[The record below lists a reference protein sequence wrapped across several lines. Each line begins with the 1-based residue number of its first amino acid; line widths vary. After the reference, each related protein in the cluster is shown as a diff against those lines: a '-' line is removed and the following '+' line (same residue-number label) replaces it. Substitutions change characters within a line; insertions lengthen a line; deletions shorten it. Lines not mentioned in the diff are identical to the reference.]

1 MSDKEVKIFT
11 VSEINNNVKEVLELQ
26 FQEYIYVEG
35 EISQAN
41 TAQSGHMYLT
51 LKDSI
56 STVRCTLW
64 SARVNRLN
72 TFPELGLQVIVKC
85 RVSFYEKNGS
95 YQLDIIEMKS
105 SSIGRFHELFE
116 KLKIK
121 LKNEGLFD
129 ESFKK
134 KLPKYP
140 KKIAVIT
147 SLTGSV
153 IEDIIKV
160 AQRRLPYIELDIY
173 GCNVQGENCAKSI
186 INQLI
191 TINNLKNSDVI
202 IIARGG
208 GSLEDLIEYNNELLA
223 RQIYNSNIPVITAV
237 GHETD
242 TTIVDLVSDIRAA
255 TPSEAA
261 EIATQFSMDDIL
273 NNIEE
278 TKNYIN
284 QNISSKI
291 KDIKYYLSNKKN
303 IVDKNNPVNKIN
315 SYNQTLDLLSES
327 LSSKISY
334 ALNKKKSLVNQLY
347 LKLLEHNPKGKLAI
361 TESKIFMTR
370 NKINNSLENILISKR
385 NKLNLK
391 NNTLKDVNPLSIL
404 EKGFSL
410 VYCNKKV
417 ANRIADFKLRD
428 NLKIR
433 MSDGE
438 LYSKVEDLKK
448 Y

>member
-1 MSDKEVKIFT
+1 M
-11 VSEINNNVKEVLELQ
+11 
-26 FQEYIYVEG
+26 
-35 EISQAN
+35 
-41 TAQSGHMYLT
+41 
-51 LKDSI
+51 
-56 STVRCTLW
+56 
-64 SARVNRLN
+64 
-72 TFPELGLQVIVKC
+72 
-85 RVSFYEKNGS
+85 
-95 YQLDIIEMKS
+95 
-105 SSIGRFHELFE
+105 
-116 KLKIK
+116 
-121 LKNEGLFD
+121 
-129 ESFKK
+129 
-134 KLPKYP
+134 
-140 KKIAVIT
+140 
-147 SLTGSV
+147 
-153 IEDIIKV
+153 
-160 AQRRLPYIELDIY
+160 
-173 GCNVQGENCAKSI
+173 QGENCAKSI

-191 TINNLKNSDVI
+191 TINKLKNSDVI

-261 EIATQFSMDDIL
+261 EIATQFSIDDIL
-273 NNIEE
+273 KNIEE
-278 TKNYIN
+278 MKNYIN
-284 QNISSKI
+284 QNLSSKI

-347 LKLLEHNPKGKLAI
+347 LKLLEQNPKGKLAI
-361 TESKIFMTR
+361 TESKIFMR
-370 NKINNSLENILISKR
+370 RSKINNSLENILISKR

-391 NNTLKDVNPLSIL
+391 NNTLNDVNPLSIL

-417 ANRIADFKLRD
+417 AKKIADFKLKD
-428 NLKIR
+428 NLRIR

>member
-1 MSDKEVKIFT
+1 MK
-11 VSEINNNVKEVLELQ
+11 
-26 FQEYIYVEG
+26 
-35 EISQAN
+35 
-41 TAQSGHMYLT
+41 
-51 LKDSI
+51 
-56 STVRCTLW
+56 
-64 SARVNRLN
+64 
-72 TFPELGLQVIVKC
+72 
-85 RVSFYEKNGS
+85 KNGS

-105 SSIGRFHELFE
+105 SSIGRFHELFDSF
-116 KLKIK
+116 KIK

-223 RQIYNSNIPVITAV
+223 RQIYDSNIPVITAV

-278 TKNYIN
+278 TKNFIN
-284 QNISSKI
+284 QNLSSK
-291 KDIKYYLSNKKN
+291 NKKILNTIYQIKN

-315 SYNQTLDLLSES
+315 SYNQTSDLLNES
-327 LSSKISY
+327 LGSKISY
-334 ALNKKKSLVNQLY
+334 ALNKKRNLVNQLY
-347 LKLLEHNPKGKLAI
+347 LKLLEQNPKGKLAI

-370 NKINNSLENILISKR
+370 SKINNGLENILISKR
-385 NKLNLK
+385 NK
-391 NNTLKDVNPLSIL
+391 T
-404 EKGFSL
+404 
-410 VYCNKKV
+410 
-417 ANRIADFKLRD
+417 
-428 NLKIR
+428 
-433 MSDGE
+433 
-438 LYSKVEDLKK
+438 
-448 Y
+448 